1 MSGVFWK
8 VFSKNYYC
16 IINAIN
22 TIVVEQK
29 IGQIISDSFCAH
41 FGEDQS
47 EYLNPANYLQK
58 ASNAGHLKGLIAI
71 LDRVANTFGQISKM
85 YSILQMPQQRQVV
98 TAFTD
103 LTTFQLS
110 SILSC
115 LTYFRNVCA
124 HNERLYSFRLL
135 QHNFPNTA
143 LHGKEIIYYND
154 MDYKYDRQNFTI
166 LHEIGHIVLDYTGR
180 GEHVANLRGN
190 RHSKNGEA
198 VYGIW
203 KGVRVGVIRTNGK
216 IATIFPDSKQPYRKG
231 K

>member
-1 MSGVFWK
+1 
-8 VFSKNYYC
+8 
-16 IINAIN
+16 
-22 TIVVEQK
+22 
-29 IGQIISDSFCAH
+29 
-41 FGEDQS
+41 
-47 EYLNPANYLQK
+47 
-58 ASNAGHLKGLIAI
+58 LIAI

-166 LHEIGHIVLDYTGR
+166 LHEIGHIVLDHTGR

-231 K
+231 KK

>member
-1 MSGVFWK
+1 
-8 VFSKNYYC
+8 
-16 IINAIN
+16 
-22 TIVVEQK
+22 
-29 IGQIISDSFCAH
+29 
-41 FGEDQS
+41 
-47 EYLNPANYLQK
+47 
-58 ASNAGHLKGLIAI
+58 
-71 LDRVANTFGQISKM
+71 
-85 YSILQMPQQRQVV
+85 
-98 TAFTD
+98 
-103 LTTFQLS
+103 
-110 SILSC
+110 
-115 LTYFRNVCA
+115 
-124 HNERLYSFRLL
+124 
-135 QHNFPNTA
+135 
-143 LHGKEIIYYND
+143 